1 MKKLILITLLVLS
14 GCANNPPVLMPW
26 PGHPTD
32 LDTPTTDLTPLAT
45 DVPVTLTDLIE
56 NANDNFAKYY
66 ILKEKY
72 EGWQTWDK
80 SQKQIHDS
88 VK

>member
-1 MKKLILITLLVLS
+1 MLA
-14 GCANNPPVLMPW
+14 GCAHNPPALMPW
-26 PGHPTD
+26 PSHPQD
-32 LDTPTTDLTPLAT
+32 LDTPADDLIPLPTDKSIS
-45 DVPVTLTDLIE
+45 LTDLIE

-66 ILKEKY
+66 VLKEKY
-72 EGWQTWDK
+72 EGWQNWDK